1 MGKLTDDM
9 KRVVEQQKLGFV
21 ATVDEDGTPNLSP
34 KGTFLVLDDEHLVFG
49 EIRSP
54 NTIKNLEDRPAMEV
68 NFVDPFARK
77 GFRAKGMASFI
88 ARGTMEFDKLF
99 PRFSQ
104 WEDLSNRINGIV
116 KLKVAKAL
124 PLSSPAYDI
133 GATEE
138 TLRLHW
144 KDYFRSIQP
153 KSDEVSNA

>member
-21 ATVDEDGTPNLSP
+21 ATVREDGTPNLSP
-34 KGTFLVLDDEHLVFG
+34 KGTFLVLDDEHLIFG

-54 NTIKNLEDRPAMEV
+54 NTIKNLEERPAMEV

-88 ARGTMEFDKLF
+88 ARDTTEFNELF

-104 WEDLSNRINGIV
+104 WGDLSNRINGIV
-116 KLKVAKAL
+116 KLKVEKAL

-133 GATEE
+133 GATEVA
-138 TLRLHW
+138 LRSHW
-144 KDYFRSIQP
+144 KDYFLSIQP
-153 KSDEVSNA
+153 DSNEASNA